1 MHDDDLFCILATVA
15 DQCQSPPH
23 EINPVLITND
33 CFRDHE
39 MVIADSELFRE
50 WYNCHCYKHH
60 LMSGDTTSI
69 PPVSSRKRKVQNDG
83 SNDYDENSKPGDL
96 FRLYEQ
102 FVAQLYQWFNFSS
115 SPENDS
121 TNNLKPSVRIKSVNK
136 NEATIFTPEKK
147 KQVYE
152 DILAFARDDSQLEKE
167 LKKLSTWLT

>member
-1 MHDDDLFCILATVA
+1 M
-15 DQCQSPPH
+15 
-23 EINPVLITND
+23 
-33 CFRDHE
+33 
-39 MVIADSELFRE
+39 
-50 WYNCHCYKHH
+50 
-60 LMSGDTTSI
+60 
-69 PPVSSRKRKVQNDG
+69 VQNDG

-115 SPENDS
+115 SSENDS
-121 TNNLKPSVRIKSVNK
+121 ANNLKPSVRIKSVNK

-147 KQVYE
+147 KPVYE